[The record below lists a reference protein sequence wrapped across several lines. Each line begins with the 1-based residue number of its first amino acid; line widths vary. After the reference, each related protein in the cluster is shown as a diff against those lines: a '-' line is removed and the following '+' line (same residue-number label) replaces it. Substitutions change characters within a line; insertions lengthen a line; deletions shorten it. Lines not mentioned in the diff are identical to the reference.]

1 MPSRGAAPFQPTC
14 EPIHRAGCRAAYFLE
29 YGTTETRKYTAMQPY
44 SGNTFRTMMDSN
56 ALSIWAVSILTLVTA
71 VSAPAWL

>member
-1 MPSRGAAPFQPTC
+1 
-14 EPIHRAGCRAAYFLE
+14 
-29 YGTTETRKYTAMQPY
+29 MQPY